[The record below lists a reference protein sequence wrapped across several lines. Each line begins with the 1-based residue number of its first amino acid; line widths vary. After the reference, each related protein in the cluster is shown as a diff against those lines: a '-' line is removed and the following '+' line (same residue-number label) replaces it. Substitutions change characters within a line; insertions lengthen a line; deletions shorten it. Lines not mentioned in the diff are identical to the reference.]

1 MKEFLLRELERA
13 VRRRDVELPGQIR
26 RRAERLL
33 VEEIAP
39 ASDGLPQS
47 KARRSDVHVG
57 DGGQPLPQGIPA
69 AHEQA
74 PEDTAVYGEPALP
87 DREDLR
93 SEERRVGKECR

>member
-39 ASDGLPQS
+39 ASHGLPQS
-47 KARRSDVHVG
+47 KARRRDVHVG

-74 PEDTAVYGEPALP
+74 PGEWNIRPWLYGRGPMLSNKS
-87 DREDLR
+87 RL
-93 SEERRVGKECR
+93 CRQIR